1 MKKYLLLSLS
11 IIALSAVSC
20 KKCQTCTTRVTQ
32 QVGGVVDV
40 EVSAVDEDYC
50 GDSYD
55 DAPAETSVTQSAQGV
70 TQTVT
75 ITCVDK

>member
-1 MKKYLLLSLS
+1 MKKYLVLVLS
-11 IIALSAVSC
+11 IVALTAVSC

-32 QVGGVVDV
+32 EVSGVVNV

-55 DAPAETSVTQSAQGV
+55 NAPAETSVNQNVGGV